1 MASLTATSFSPKIPA
16 IFWGLLL
23 GLVIMAMAT
32 ITLYPYL
39 VAEAKLAPGTTNLLQ
54 QTAAHMSK
62 MLGGMSIGGFPGFE
76 PDDDDEKYQSKVKG
90 STFKDFEVNYW
101 VKEICNFLEQVHQ
114 KNPSLTLEQ
123 ILRLAGLSATQI
135 KSFLDALR
143 EIYSI
148 ANGQEG
154 FGVTTETVLRLNTLM
169 QKLGVEPWR

>member
-1 MASLTATSFSPKIPA
+1 MASLTATSFTPKIPA

-39 VAEAKLAPGTTNLLQ
+39 VAEAKLAPGTTSLLQ

-90 STFKDFEVNYW
+90 STFKEFEVNYW

-123 ILRLAGLSATQI
+123 ILRLAGLSASQI
-135 KSFLDALR
+135 HEFFNALR
-143 EIYSI
+143 SI
-148 ANGQEG
+148 HAKAEAQIG
-154 FGVTTETVLRLNTLM
+154 FGVTESTVVRLEAIM
-169 QKLGVEPWR
+169 KILGVVPWR

>member
-1 MASLTATSFSPKIPA
+1 MASLTATSFTPKIPA

-76 PDDDDEKYQSKVKG
+76 PDDDDKKYQSKVKG

-114 KNPSLTLEQ
+114 KNPSLTLDQ

-143 EIYSI
+143 EIHGI
-148 ANGQEG
+148 AAGQEG
-154 FGVTTETVLRLNTLM
+154 FGVAKETVTRLTQIM
-169 QKLGVEPWR
+169 TTLGVIPW